1 MAFRDSNDGPT
12 PPCGPRPVGARSSRS
27 QRQRSPLPEAHAL
40 SVTLP
45 VPARPGS
52 AAATRSG
59 NSADEQDGANDRI
72 DFSAWIWRGRH

>member
-12 PPCGPRPVGARSSRS
+12 PPCGPRPAGARSSRS

-52 AAATRSG
+52 AAAT
-59 NSADEQDGANDRI
+59 ADTLHAGKIPTREGQEGLT
-72 DFSAWIWRGRH
+72 